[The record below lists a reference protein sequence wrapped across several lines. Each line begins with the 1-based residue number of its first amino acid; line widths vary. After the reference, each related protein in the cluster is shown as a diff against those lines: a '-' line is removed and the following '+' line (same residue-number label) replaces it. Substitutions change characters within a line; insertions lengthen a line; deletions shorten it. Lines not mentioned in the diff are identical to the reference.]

1 MIMAADATG
10 HIAEIRAFNR
20 FYTGQIGLLEEQF
33 ADGPLTLPEARVLYE
48 IDARGHTTA
57 RDLLKQLRMDRGYL
71 SRMLAK
77 FVDAGLTSVSPT
89 PGDRRSN
96 TVALTRDGD
105 IIVERLNQRSDDA
118 VADLVHRLS
127 DSQKSE
133 LADAMRTIR
142 RLLGDDALQR
152 GPVVVR
158 GHRLGELGLLT
169 HRQGLIY
176 NEQFGWNIEF
186 EALIAGIYS
195 QFQFAPAAPA
205 KDLWVAEQD
214 GRIVGSIFVMPSDG
228 LPGSAQ
234 LRMLY
239 VEPSARGQG
248 VGTTLVAQAVNFARA
263 NGYERMRLWTHTNQ
277 ESARKLYA
285 AAGFQIV
292 ETMPEHN
299 FGKELMGEIWELKL

>member
-1 MIMAADATG
+1 MADDITAD
-10 HIAEIRAFNR
+10 IRAFNR
-20 FYTGQIGLLEEQF
+20 FYTGQIGLLEEHF
-33 ADGPLTLPEARVLYE
+33 AEGPLTLPEARVLYE

-57 RDLLKQLRMDRGYL
+57 GELFRALRMDRGYL
-71 SRMLAK
+71 SRMLRK
-77 FVDAGLTSVSPT
+77 FADAGLTSMSPN

-96 TVALTRDGD
+96 NLALTTDGD

-118 VADLVHRLS
+118 VAQLLYKLGDGERRQLS
-127 DSQKSE
+127 D
-133 LADAMRTIR
+133 AMLTVR
-142 RLLGDDALQR
+142 RLLRDAALTR
-152 GPVVVR
+152 GPIVIR
-158 GHRLGELGLLT
+158 GNRVGEYGWLI

-195 QFQFAPAAPA
+195 QYQFAPDTPP
-205 KDLWVAEQD
+205 KHLWVAEQD
-214 GRIVGSIFVMPSDG
+214 GGIVGSIFVMGSDG

-239 VEPSARGQG
+239 VEPAARGQG
-248 VGTTLVAQAVNFARA
+248 VGAALVAQAVSFARE

-285 AAGFQIV
+285 AAGFAIV

-299 FGKELMGEIWELKL
+299 FGKDLDGEIWEMRF